1 MPFGGHSHV
10 CVSDEYELG
19 FQFALPFAGFFSC
32 NSGNPLAV
40 PRSKPQGDKK
50 TQGKN
55 VKRVPSVEVFLE
67 GDSAG
72 TFKGPQSC
80 PRGYTQHLL
89 AVDNE
94 CEINYCVKANSL
106 ARLTST
112 VLKRP
117 PYSPRPGVSPNA
129 TKTLMVVGVNGS
141 LLRRGLL
148 QSRWVETRGGWEEG
162 KLKARRERLFPLPIV
177 PRAPVFSLKRS
188 RFPSFFF
195 HWCLLPGAFAEERG

>member
-1 MPFGGHSHV
+1 M
-10 CVSDEYELG
+10 CVSDDYELG

-40 PRSKPQGDKK
+40 PCSKPQGDKK
-50 TQGKN
+50 PQGKN

-112 VLKRP
+112 VVKTP

-148 QSRWVETRGGWEEG
+148 QSRWVETRGDWEEG
-162 KLKARRERLFPLPIV
+162 KSKARGERLFPLPIV
-177 PRAPVFSLKRS
+177 PRAPVFSLQRS

-195 HWCLLPGAFAEERG
+195 HWCLLPGASAEERG